1 MNRYN
6 PGFLAITAIILLRV
20 GIGWHFLNEGHEKY
34 DSFQEG
40 TNPFTAEIYL
50 RNAVGPLGPFFR
62 AMIPDVD
69 SKEMLDTAKL
79 KAIWSADVAQMAN
92 HYGFDDGQKAKAK
105 PLLEAREL
113 WLDQWFD
120 NPDNAMKRK
129 EYSDKLAGVEAKE
142 RDPNAMSYELERC
155 WETRRELEAD
165 RKGLIAP
172 LIAQRKALH
181 DAVSKLATPNQM
193 QATSPWS
200 PAPDQLWY
208 INQMTTYG
216 LIAIGICLIIG
227 FLTPFSA
234 LCAAAFLA
242 MIYLSIPP
250 WPGTPPNPKAEGHY
264 WIVSKNLVE
273 LLACLVLATTPS
285 GYWLGVDALAFGWLR
300 RRRLARQAGGPGISN
315 AEQDLRNQP
324 VPLA

>member
-1 MNRYN
+1 
-6 PGFLAITAIILLRV
+6 
-20 GIGWHFLNEGHEKY
+20 
-34 DSFQEG
+34 
-40 TNPFTAEIYL
+40 
-50 RNAVGPLGPFFR
+50 
-62 AMIPDVD
+62 
-69 SKEMLDTAKL
+69 
-79 KAIWSADVAQMAN
+79 
-92 HYGFDDGQKAKAK
+92 
-105 PLLEAREL
+105 
-113 WLDQWFD
+113 
-120 NPDNAMKRK
+120 
-129 EYSDKLAGVEAKE
+129 
-142 RDPNAMSYELERC
+142 
-155 WETRRELEAD
+155 
-165 RKGLIAP
+165 
-172 LIAQRKALH
+172 
-181 DAVSKLATPNQM
+181 M